1 MRKKVIDPAHLL
13 VILNQQEA
21 EVFGLNT
28 RMGWGSPPCRLAMAR
43 LFAAASEGT
52 DFVLGHGQITIR
64 AVQSEDGR
72 LVLLFSS
79 VFPSKGK
86 MPGERKLFRIKNQPG
101 PYIYS
106 FSSCEDVMK
115 VLERLCTIRRNGC
128 TGRIRLILW
137 KNSSYRL
144 VFPFP
149 LRSTVRGILTEY
161 GKLCGKGQA
170 AAAYTLEH
178 GKLLSRDAGKE
189 LGEKLTGQNR

>member
-128 TGRIRLILW
+128 TGRIDVYKRQTQSLPAESAQPTGKQFLCQEKNRLRQPIPYL
-137 KNSSYRL
+137 K
-144 VFPFP
+144 
-149 LRSTVRGILTEY
+149 Y
-161 GKLCGKGQA
+161 GKETAWIKQC
-170 AAAYTLEH
+170 
-178 GKLLSRDAGKE
+178 S
-189 LGEKLTGQNR
+189 